1 MKYLEKSYLV
11 STFLFPLPHNMH
23 LFDDCDD
30 TSSCWIQ
37 TALSSEKSLQW
48 LIFIFAI
55 IDSRGLT
62 NNCLD
67 FFFLPCVVAQ
77 KINLEMNRERWV
89 LVKKKCF
96 FDIKQA
102 AGFPFPSRA
111 LELISTLVEGI
122 FNMSAP
128 LQGCSTLLISGSYM
142 SFLRSLPLLR
152 KLLWGTEALIDWR
165 LSPQDAS
172 IIIISTSAEG
182 RGSMSR
188 GSGRKPLLCVPDS
201 QLEAALCQRRVG
213 CRVNCRGPNSWLYQG
228 PLCLQQL
235 SRQLR
240 PGCNRWL
247 ISLVPDDTSI
257 STRQVL
263 FRTWSCLWLSPAYP
277 SFYSKLRDADS
288 IC

>member
-89 LVKKKCF
+89 LVKKNMLF
-96 FDIKQA
+96 
-102 AGFPFPSRA
+102 
-111 LELISTLVEGI
+111 LISSKQQGFLSPHVHLNWLVLWLRAYSTCLPPCKAALPCWSVAHTWAS
-122 FNMSAP
+122 SA
-128 LQGCSTLLISGSYM
+128 LSLSSGS
-142 SFLRSLPLLR
+142 SCGALRLWLTGGWVHRTPLLLSSLPRQRGGGLCPGGLD
-152 KLLWGTEALIDWR
+152 E
-165 LSPQDAS
+165 SPCFVCP
-172 IIIISTSAEG
+172 I
-182 RGSMSR
+182 
-188 GSGRKPLLCVPDS
+188 
-201 QLEAALCQRRVG
+201 
-213 CRVNCRGPNSWLYQG
+213 VN
-228 PLCLQQL
+228 
-235 SRQLR
+235 
-240 PGCNRWL
+240 
-247 ISLVPDDTSI
+247 
-257 STRQVL
+257 
-263 FRTWSCLWLSPAYP
+263 
-277 SFYSKLRDADS
+277 
-288 IC
+288 